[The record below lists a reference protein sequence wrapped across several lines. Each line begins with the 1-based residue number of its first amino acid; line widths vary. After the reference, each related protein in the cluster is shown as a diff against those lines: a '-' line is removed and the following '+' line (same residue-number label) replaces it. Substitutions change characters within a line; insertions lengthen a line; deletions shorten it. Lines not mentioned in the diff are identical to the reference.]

1 MTPLPSP
8 FEIHDRLPLTL
19 RQREF
24 IHSKRLDVQK
34 IMRREDKR
42 ILIIAGPCSIHNTE
56 SACTYAKH
64 LASLSQQ
71 IDSSCLV
78 LMRAYVEK
86 PRTRTGWTGIVYDP
100 HLDGSFDIEKG
111 LIETRKL
118 FLALTDLGIPIA
130 TELLHPLAYPYLSD
144 LITWGCIGARTVTS
158 QPHRQLASYAPFPIG
173 FKNSI
178 DGNIDVAI
186 DGILCSRKG
195 HSFFGVDNNGS
206 IAKLTSH
213 GNPHTHI
220 VLRGSATSPNYDMAT
235 IRCVQAKLDTLDL
248 DCRLLVDCSHDNC
261 QKCETRQKEVFF
273 NTLENIA
280 DGTVDVMGMM
290 LESHIEKGNQ
300 PLLSADLSPNRS
312 ITDPCIDINETE
324 NLLLWAHNTLQKRA
338 SCQISS

>member
-1 MTPLPSP
+1 MIPLPSP

-24 IHSKRLDVQK
+24 IQSQRHAVQN
-34 IMRREDKR
+34 IMQREDKR
-42 ILIIAGPCSIHNTE
+42 ILIITGPCSIHNTE
-56 SACTYAKH
+56 SAYTYAEN
-64 LASLSQQ
+64 LAKLKTQ
-71 IDSSCLV
+71 IDPSCLV

-86 PRTRTGWTGIVYDP
+86 PRTTAGWTGIVYDP

-111 LIETRKL
+111 LMETRKL
-118 FLALTDLGIPIA
+118 FLKLTDLGIPIA
-130 TELLHPLAYPYLSD
+130 TELLHPLTYPYLSD

-158 QPHRQLASYAPFPIG
+158 QPHRQLASYAPFPVG

-186 DGILCSRKG
+186 DGILCARKG
-195 HSFFGVDNNGS
+195 HTFFGVDNSGH
-206 IAKLTSH
+206 IAKLSSS

-220 VLRGSATSPNYDMAT
+220 VLRGASSSPNYDMAT
-235 IRCVQAKLDTLDL
+235 IRGVQAKLDKLEL

-261 QKCETRQKEVFF
+261 QKDETRQKEVFF
-273 NTLENIA
+273 STLENIA

-300 PLLSADLSPNRS
+300 PLLSAHLSPNRS
-312 ITDPCIDINETE
+312 ITDPCIDWAETE
-324 NLLLWAHNTLQKRA
+324 NLLLWAHNTLQKTT